1 MKQLTLTAAEIAEMI
16 KECIDESG
24 MKLGDWS
31 NIYLTGGGLSLNRG
45 GRDYLAAKLEK
56 PVRDTVKRTI
66 KLSSPIYASAMGL
79 MDLIIDTIESRNVP
93 ASGFSGGIKD
103 FFRSLLGG

>member
-1 MKQLTLTAAEIAEMI
+1 MNWEQIWSTVQLWLVNVGIKIVIALI
-16 KECIDESG
+16 VLVVAFNLINLISK
-24 MKLGDWS
+24 K
-31 NIYLTGGGLSLNRG
+31 
-45 GRDYLAAKLEK
+45 LAAKLEK